1 MGIGIKKNI
10 TKIKK
15 NFLAIFKIKNT
26 KYNSKISRKNFDEW
40 DSMNHLNF
48 MMSLEKEFNINFTHK
63 EFINLNSVEKIEKAI
78 EKKIKKK

>member
-1 MGIGIKKNI
+1 MGTAIKKNI

-15 NFLAIFKIKNT
+15 NFLAIFKTKNT

-48 MMSLEKEFNINFTHK
+48 MMSLEKEFNINFTYK
-63 EFINLNSVEKIEKAI
+63 EFINLNSVEKIEKTI
-78 EKKIKKK
+78 EKKFKKK